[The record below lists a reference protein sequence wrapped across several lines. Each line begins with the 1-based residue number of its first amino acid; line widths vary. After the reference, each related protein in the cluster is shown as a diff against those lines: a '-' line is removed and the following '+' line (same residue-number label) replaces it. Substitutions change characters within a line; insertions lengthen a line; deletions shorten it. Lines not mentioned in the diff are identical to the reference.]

1 MRPNAW
7 AQGTAP
13 GARGASDEEG
23 GPPPTL
29 YREEGCLGPR
39 AVTRTWGGMC
49 FFGGAEGSVFRTG
62 DDVCSF
68 YR

>member
-1 MRPNAW
+1 MLGLREQLQEPEEHRMRKVA
-7 AQGTAP
+7 
-13 GARGASDEEG
+13 
-23 GPPPTL
+23 PPPTL